1 MNENCSRYEKGK
13 PKTEQN
19 FFFCYRVILVGS
31 THLVCIILVFTCFIT
46 TPFQKNAFRGGI
58 YTLYTLLF
66 CSNQKNQPYH
76 ILIMM
81 FANPLVFLSKNQ
93 TNILI
98 SCQIQFRPQ
107 VEVID
112 GINETADGSEEYKNT
127 QSPELYYIYHCGI

>member
-1 MNENCSRYEKGK
+1 MNEILQYEKGK

-46 TPFQKNAFRGGI
+46 TPFQKNALGVGYPHYI
-58 YTLYTLLF
+58 PTLLF